1 MWNNAHNKASHCG
14 KTMVE
19 KILSRHADKAVEPD
33 EIVIASLD
41 FAFGQDGTSG
51 MIIDAFRKMEATKVF
66 DPSKCA
72 MIVDHS
78 APSPLQGVSAIHKK
92 IREFAREQGITLYD
106 VGEGVCHHLVPEQG
120 HVLPGDLVIG
130 ADSHT
135 CTYGALNAC
144 STGMGSSDVAAGMIA
159 GKTWFKV
166 PHTIQ
171 FVCNGVL
178 QHGVSAKDVMLFL
191 IGKVTADGATYK
203 ACEYIGDVIDSLSI
217 EGRMTIA
224 NMAIEMGAKFGI
236 MNFDKKTEAWIKGK
250 STRKY
255 FPVESDDNAQYENVY
270 EFDFSD
276 MSPQIAKP
284 HTVDNV
290 CSVEDVQGTPIQ
302 EAVVGT
308 CTNGRIEDL
317 ATAARIVRGK
327 KVHRDVRF
335 IVAPAS
341 RTILLEAMD
350 KGIIQTLVAA
360 GAAVVTPGC
369 GPCVG
374 THNGVPSDGENVIS
388 TANRNFKGRMGN
400 PNAFIYLGSPATV
413 AASALEG
420 KIVDPRK
427 YYK

>member
-72 MIVDHS
+72 MIIDHS

-171 FVCNGVL
+171 FVCKGAL
-178 QHGVSAKDVMLFL
+178 QHGVFAKDVMLFL
-191 IGKVTADGATYK
+191 IGKATADGATYK
-203 ACEYIGDVIDSLSI
+203 ACEYVGDVIDSLSI

-250 STRKY
+250 STREY
-255 FPVESDDNAQYENVY
+255 FPVEPDDNAQYENVY
-270 EFDFSD
+270 EFDFSG
-276 MSPQIAKP
+276 MSPQVAKP

-290 CSVEDVQGTPIQ
+290 CPVEDVQGTPIQ

-400 PNAFIYLGSPATV
+400 PNSFIYLGSPATV

-427 YYK
+427 YV